1 MLPYREFSQEE
12 LSIFS
17 LIISDT
23 TITTLSFDILPGF
36 LKAMAIGLHNA
47 PKTDRLSIL
56 KDMMVRTFTNG
67 AELFKKITNCQEET
81 TQGDSSPLVGK
92 TVEQEIGGALSRHTA
107 APNSLHSTTSKASK
121 LESAKRLLKKILSRS
136 PTPVSTVKRAARQK
150 GLSWRTI
157 QRASNE
163 VGVET
168 IRENGCYYWKLII

>member
-36 LKAMAIGLHNA
+36 LKAMAVGLHNA

-56 KDMMVRTFTNG
+56 KDMLRRTFTNG
-67 AELFKKITNCQEET
+67 ADLFKKITNHQEAP
-81 TQGDSSPLVGK
+81 TQGDSSSLVDK
-92 TVEQEIGGALSRHTA
+92 TIEQEIGDTLSRHTA
-107 APNSLHSTTSKASK
+107 GPDSSHTTSSKASK
-121 LESAKRLLKKILSRS
+121 LESAKSFLKKILSRS
-136 PTPVSTVKRAARQK
+136 PTPVNTIKRAARQK
-150 GLSWRTI
+150 NLCWRTI

-168 IRENGCYYWKLII
+168 IRENRCYYWKLLL